1 MAASHRNTW
10 IQFQSDSEGRGLVD
24 QENEVVY
31 LFGDLKVECYFGLLF
46 PPFLWPKLVKLKG
59 SKDNNKESKLKKP
72 EIFGK

>member
-31 LFGDLKVECYFGLLF
+31 LFGDLKGHEMC
-46 PPFLWPKLVKLKG
+46 
-59 SKDNNKESKLKKP
+59 
-72 EIFGK
+72 